1 MKRSLIGLLFLLNLS
16 FGLPAE
22 YKLLIKFRE
31 EGDIGAGL
39 FLNDN
44 YPDAVF
50 IHELKIELA
59 TSLLQRG
66 EKNMAR
72 KVLRGIDLG
81 RVRDSYGE
89 RAVHLWRELGL
100 EKRVLVLRFPELAT
114 DLLKDV
120 HLSGRERERVF
131 SRLLR
136 HKRYQAIL
144 SFKNL
149 PCYYRVAVLYRT
161 KKLTE
166 AIKEGKRCNDRR
178 VKGILFLAFIRSG
191 GTEEAE
197 RLARKDRS
205 IAYRL
210 ARHLI
215 GEGELAKAKRLL
227 MLHDGSYKALFLSGV
242 ISFAEGRLR
251 SAYELFS
258 ESLTLVKNDKDEAKT
273 HFWIFKTLTLLGY
286 PDIALHHLSLASEG
300 KGFYSLVAK
309 AFLGEEVKLP
319 PKISLPQERDSGL
332 VRRLSEIARAG
343 FLYYMREEAL
353 QKSDLLHTEDIVL
366 LSRIDPYIAL
376 KIGIRKLPGGSP
388 ILYSLFYPT
397 PFREVVGKVSRQT
410 GVDPALIYAVMKQES
425 LFDPLAVSRSGAMGL
440 MQLLDSTA
448 RWKAKR
454 VNFELRDPFD
464 PEANIY
470 LGSAYLRYLLDMW
483 KGDLVKTLA
492 SYNAGQGRVSR
503 WRDYDDRFLFIEMIP
518 YKETRNYVKKVL
530 RNYYIYSLMLRE
542 SCPQD
547 TQPVSCLQT
556 RR

>member
-1 MKRSLIGLLFLLNLS
+1 MKRSLLGIFLLLGIS

-66 EKNMAR
+66 ERNIAR
-72 KVLRGIDLG
+72 KVLRGIDLD
-81 RVRDSYGE
+81 RIRDSYGE

-100 EKRVLVLRFPELAT
+100 EKRVLVLRFPDLAT
-114 DLLKDV
+114 DMLKDV
-120 HLSGRERERVF
+120 QLSGRERERIF

-136 HKRYQAIL
+136 HKRYQVLL

-166 AIKEGKRCNDRR
+166 AIKEGKRCNDGR

-191 GTEEAE
+191 NLEGAE
-197 RLARKDRS
+197 RLAREDS
-205 IAYRL
+205 NIAHRL

-215 GEGELAKAKRLL
+215 GEGELARAKRLL
-227 MLHDGSYKALFLSGV
+227 MLHDGSHRALFLSGV
-242 ISFAEGRLR
+242 ISFAKGRLR

-258 ESLTLVKNDKDEAKT
+258 ESLTTVKNAKDKAKI

-286 PDIALHHLSLASEG
+286 PDIAQHHLNLASEG
-300 KGFYSLVAK
+300 EGFYSLVAK

-319 PKISLPQERDSGL
+319 PKISLPKERESGL
-332 VRRLSEIARAG
+332 VRRLSEIAKAG

-353 QKSDLLHTEDIVL
+353 LKSDLLKTEDIIL
-366 LSRIDPYIAL
+366 LSRTDPYIAL
-376 KIGIRKLPGGSP
+376 RIAIRRLPGDSP

-397 PFREVVGKVSRQT
+397 PFKEEVMKASEKT
-410 GVDPALIYAVMKQES
+410 GVSPALIYAVMKQES

-454 VNFELRDPFD
+454 INLELRDIFD

-492 SYNAGQGRVSR
+492 SYNAGQGRVSK
-503 WRDYDDRFLFIEMIP
+503 WKDYEDRFLFIEMIP
-518 YKETRNYVKKVL
+518 YTETRNYVKKVL

-542 SCPQD
+542 SCSQD
-547 TQPVSCLQT
+547 TQQVSCLQT